1 MAFRIHADLS
11 GLFSGSPEFAG
22 WIFAC
27 GKHVFTFVA
36 GMCAS
41 SRFAGF
47 SKDAFMTAAIRALSL
62 VDRADTGTPRQL
74 WQELAEQV
82 TYEFLVRFGP
92 AGVARTIVAGFS
104 MGAFVAVEVAQR
116 VHAWCGTAP
125 AAVVVV
131 GAPAPGRRVRGRYAR
146 VAEDALA
153 VLLAGQ
159 GFVPGAGNRASF
171 ELWAYARELLRG
183 DLRLMNA
190 YQGPARTSVPCPLA
204 ALCGTDDPAN
214 VAGDATEAWRP
225 CASGPF
231 FASTVPGGHLGLL
244 EPGQGHHFRAA
255 TDRIERAVL
264 ARGCR
269 DA

>member
-1 MAFRIHADLS
+1 MNS
-11 GLFSGSPEFAG
+11 
-22 WIFAC
+22 
-27 GKHVFTFVA
+27 
-36 GMCAS
+36 
-41 SRFAGF
+41 
-47 SKDAFMTAAIRALSL
+47 AIRPLSL
-62 VDRADTGTPRQL
+62 VDRADPGAPRHLWLPPAGGTLSGFRELAAARPGLRTWGVEYAGRGDRAAVPRPGSL
-74 WQELAEQV
+74 EELAEQV

-92 AGVARTIVAGFS
+92 AGVARTIVSGFS

-146 VAEDALA
+146 IAEDALA
-153 VLLAGQ
+153 ELLAGQ
-159 GFVPGAGNRASF
+159 GFVAGAGNRASF

-183 DLRLMNA
+183 DLRLMDA
-190 YQGPARTSVPCPLA
+190 YRGPGRTSVPCPLA
-204 ALCGTDDPAN
+204 ALCGADDPGL
-214 VAGDATEAWRP
+214 VAGDATEAWRA

-244 EPGQGHHFRAA
+244 EPGQGHQFWASM
-255 TDRIERAVL
+255 DRLERAIPV
-264 ARGCR
+264 RGTR